1 MLSFWIDK
9 NLKEKY
15 IEEKFSVIKIKLIWK
30 RYRIKVFSITK
41 MALNDIW
48 GQNSCYEK
56 SVSMLSFIQSFDK
69 IGF

>member
-1 MLSFWIDK
+1 MLSFWIDQ
-9 NLKEKY
+9 NLKEKD
-15 IEEKFSVIKIKLIWK
+15 IKEKFSFIKIKLIWK

-48 GQNSCYEK
+48 DQNSFYEK